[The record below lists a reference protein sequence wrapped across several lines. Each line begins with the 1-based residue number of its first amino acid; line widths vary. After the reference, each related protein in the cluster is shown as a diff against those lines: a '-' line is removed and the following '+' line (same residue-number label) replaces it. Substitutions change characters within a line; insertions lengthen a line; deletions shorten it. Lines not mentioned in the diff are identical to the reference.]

1 MKRLGY
7 YAKSKATAHLYQ
19 FEWTQ
24 DDKLLINNV
33 EVDPSRYEILEIGF
47 FTLSPVIINQI
58 AERSTLKGK
67 E

>member
-47 FTLSPVIINQI
+47 FT
-58 AERSTLKGK
+58 ADGYDE
-67 E
+67 